1 MALKAERFGFRIL
14 RDFQSKNSF
23 SGHTHTYIY
32 ISEHVCAY
40 VRTASLSFYISA
52 HVCCAQDVHSGPLS
66 LLRTRKNANLFDP
79 IIKWLPALPKWI
91 IAEVAVVEEVALL
104 LSGYLVATLF
114 LEIDRYLLL
123 LLLLLQAN
131 TI

>member
-1 MALKAERFGFRIL
+1 MDTRT
-14 RDFQSKNSF
+14 
-23 SGHTHTYIY
+23 HTHIY

-40 VRTASLSFYISA
+40 VRTASLSLSLSFYISA
-52 HVCCAQDVHSGPLS
+52 HLCCAQDVHSGPLS

-79 IIKWLPALPKWI
+79 IIKWLPAQPKWV
-91 IAEVAVVEEVALL
+91 IAEVVVVEEVALL
-104 LSGYLVATLF
+104 LSSYLVATLF